1 MIKYALPAILV
12 ILIAACNT
20 GSENNEKTAY
30 QTLSDSALFDT
41 VQRRTF
47 EFFWTGGEP
56 NSGLAAERI
65 HVDGD
70 YPEKDQSTIA
80 IGGSGFG
87 LMAILVGMERNY
99 ISKEQGFERLQKMV
113 NFLER
118 ADRFHGAW
126 PHW

>member
-1 MIKYALPAILV
+1 MIKYALPAIMV

-20 GSENNEKTAY
+20 GSGSGEKTAD

-65 HVDGD
+65 HIDGD
-70 YPEKDQSTIA
+70 YPENDRSTIA

-87 LMAILVGMERNY
+87 LMAVLAGMERKY
-99 ISKEQGFERLQKMV
+99 IRKEEGFQ
-113 NFLER
+113 
-118 ADRFHGAW
+118 
-126 PHW
+126 